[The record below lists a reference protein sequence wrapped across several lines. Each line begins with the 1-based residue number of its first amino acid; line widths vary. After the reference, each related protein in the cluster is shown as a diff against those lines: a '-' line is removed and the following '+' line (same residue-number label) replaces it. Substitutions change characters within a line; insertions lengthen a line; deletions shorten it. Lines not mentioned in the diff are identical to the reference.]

1 VLLPPNDILL
11 FLSFALLTGVALWLL
26 LRPLRGEAL
35 APGASRGD
43 SEVAL
48 YRDQLEEIGRD
59 LERGVIGETEAES
72 ARLEVSRR
80 LLAAD
85 EEREKTGRTEA
96 ADPRWRKGTALLLAL
111 AVPALA
117 LGVYLAEGSPGM
129 KGQPFAERL
138 SVPPEELPLEG
149 LVLRIERHLKQQPD
163 DLRGWELVA
172 PVYLQLGRFEE
183 AANAWTRAMLAGG
196 VTAGRLAARGEAR
209 VMSND
214 GIVGP
219 GAKQDFEKAVEID
232 PAEPRA
238 QYFLGMADFEAGNR
252 DAALMRWKELLETAP
267 DDANWVPALRARIA
281 SVEQRPVISAADEP
295 MIRGMVDGLAARLAE
310 DPADLE
316 GWLRLIRSYKVLN
329 EMDKARAAVAE
340 ARAIFP
346 EDEAALDRIA
356 EAEKSLAD

>member
-1 VLLPPNDILL
+1 MLLSSNDIFL
-11 FLSFALLTGVALWLL
+11 FISFAALTGVALWLL
-26 LRPLRGEAL
+26 LRPLRSEAS
-35 APGASRGD
+35 ASETSRGD

-48 YRDQLEEIGRD
+48 YRDQLEEVDRD
-59 LERGVIGETEAES
+59 LERGVIGEVEAES
-72 ARLEVSRR
+72 ARLEISRR

-85 EEREKTGRTEA
+85 EERKKTGRTA
-96 ADPRWRKGTALLLAL
+96 TDPRWRKGTALVLAL
-111 AVPALA
+111 AVPSLA

-138 SVPPEELPLEG
+138 NVPPKELPLEG

-163 DLRGWELVA
+163 DVRGWELVA

-183 AANAWTRAMLAGG
+183 AANAWTRAMLADG

-214 GIVGP
+214 GVVGP
-219 GAKQDFEKAVEID
+219 GAKQDFEKAVELD

-252 DAALMRWKELLETAP
+252 DAALARWKELLETAP
-267 DDANWVPALRARIA
+267 DDANWAPAIRARIA
-281 SVEQRPVISAADEP
+281 SLEQRPAISAADEP
-295 MIRGMVDGLAARLAE
+295 MIRGMVDGLAARLAK

-316 GWLRLIRSYKVLN
+316 GWLRLIRSYEVLN
-329 EMDKARAAVAE
+329 EMEKARAAVAE
-340 ARAIFP
+340 ARAAFP
-346 EDEAALDRIA
+346 EDEAALARIA